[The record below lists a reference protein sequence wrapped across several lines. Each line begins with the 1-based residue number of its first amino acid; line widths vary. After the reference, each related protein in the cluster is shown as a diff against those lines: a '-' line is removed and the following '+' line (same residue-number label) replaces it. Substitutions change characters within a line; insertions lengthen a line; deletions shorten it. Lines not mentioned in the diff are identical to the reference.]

1 MSYNRKNLADGVV
14 DIILAM
20 ITVDKRFLPGDK
32 LPNENKLSEELRVS
46 RTTLREAVRSL
57 VLGGILEIRR
67 GKGTYVKDNIPL
79 GGLKLV
85 NPLVLAEISAKDLME
100 IRLFLEPEVAYHAA
114 LRASA
119 AEIKQIVMLG
129 RQVEECAGSGKDFTE
144 SERLF
149 HRAII
154 QAAKNKFM
162 EQLMPIIYNGIAAT
176 VSRADKHTIEQAM
189 CDHQSIIS
197 FLEIRNAEG
206 TRTAMKLHILRAIA
220 NMELGKYD

>member
-1 MSYNRKNLADGVV
+1 MNYKRKNLADGVV
-14 DIILAM
+14 NSILSM
-20 ITVDKRFLPGDK
+20 ITIDKRFLPGDK
-32 LPNENKLSEELRVS
+32 LPNENKLSEELGIS
-46 RTTLREAVRSL
+46 RTTLREAVHSL
-57 VLGGILEIRR
+57 VLGGALEVRR
-67 GKGTYVKDNIPL
+67 GKGTYVKETIPL
-79 GGLKLV
+79 SGLELLT
-85 NPLVLAEISAKDLME
+85 PSVLTEISAKDLME

-119 AEIKQIVMLG
+119 TEIKHIVMLG
-129 RQVEECAGSGKDFTE
+129 RQVETCAGSGKDFTD

-176 VSRADKHTIEQAM
+176 VSRADERTIQQAM
-189 CDHQSIIS
+189 CDHQSIIG